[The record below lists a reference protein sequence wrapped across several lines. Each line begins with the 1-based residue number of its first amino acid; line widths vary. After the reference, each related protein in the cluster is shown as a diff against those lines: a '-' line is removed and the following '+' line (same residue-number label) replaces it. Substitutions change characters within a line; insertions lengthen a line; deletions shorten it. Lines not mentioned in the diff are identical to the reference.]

1 MGQEALKYLAA
12 GAAAAV
18 ALAAAA
24 GTASAQ
30 DAVANFFKDR
40 TVTIGVGAASGGG
53 LDTYA
58 RLLSR
63 HLAKHIPGKPNVII
77 SNMPGAGGQI
87 VARHLYNVAPKD
99 GTFMATFFP
108 SVLTDPLL
116 VEGPRAIDPSKF
128 IYVGN
133 AKAEVAVCMVRKDVP
148 LKSLADL
155 LTGELVIGATTAG
168 SPVVDYPVVEKE
180 LLGLKLK
187 ITPGYQ
193 GTREVGAAIEKGEV
207 DGICGVGWSTIKV
220 QYPDVGSEKSF
231 GAILV
236 QEDLTG
242 DADLNRAGVPLM
254 TSLAKT
260 DEQQQ
265 VLKLL
270 YAQNELSRPYVLPP
284 GVPEERVAALRK
296 AFMDTTN
303 DPELQADAARMRID
317 VAGTSGPDMQKRIDE
332 IYKTPKSILNRLAK
346 ALGRGG

>member
-1 MGQEALKYLAA
+1 MRLGLLKGLAVVSAAQLAA
-12 GAAAAV
+12 VFGEPAF
-18 ALAAAA
+18 
-24 GTASAQ
+24 AQ
-30 DAVANFFKDR
+30 DPVARFFQDR
-40 TVTIGVGAASGGG
+40 TVTIGVGAAPGGG

-63 HLAKHIPGKPNVII
+63 HLGKHIPGKPNVII
-77 SNMPGAGGQI
+77 ANMPGAGGQI

-99 GTFMATFFP
+99 GTYMATFFP

-116 VEGPRAIDPSKF
+116 VEAARAIDPSKF

-148 LKSLADL
+148 LKSPSDL
-155 LTGELVIGATTAG
+155 LTTEMVVGATTAG

-180 LLGLKLK
+180 LLGLKLR

-193 GTREVGAAIEKGEV
+193 GTREVGAAVEKGEV
-207 DGICGVGWSTIKV
+207 HGICGVGWSTIKV
-220 QYPDVGSEKSF
+220 QYPDVGKETSF
-231 GAILV
+231 GKIFA
-236 QEDLTG
+236 QEDSTG
-242 DADLNRAGVPLM
+242 DPELNTAGIPLM
-254 TSLAKT
+254 ASLAT
-260 DEQQQ
+260 TEEQRQ

-284 GVPEERVAALRK
+284 GVPDDRVAALRK

-303 DPELQADAARMRID
+303 DPELQTEAARMRID
-317 VAGTSGPDMQKRIDE
+317 VAGTSGPDMQKLIEE
-332 IYKTPKSILNRLAK
+332 IYRTPKSILDRLAK